1 LPFAVCR
8 LLFAGTRCDPQQA
21 YPIVSGIH
29 LASARP
35 LRVLSKSANWC
46 NKVFTRMRYALTPAT
61 HRHWQRPSGA
71 TLKAG
76 LFGRA
81 VNDKGSV
88 HWGDSLEASL
98 ARLKLQGRFLC
109 WEIVVLGGY
118 CV

>member
-1 LPFAVCR
+1 MPILALGHLFFTICCLLFAIYRLLFAVCCLPFAVCR

-61 HRHWQRPSGA
+61 HRH
-71 TLKAG
+71 
-76 LFGRA
+76 
-81 VNDKGSV
+81 
-88 HWGDSLEASL
+88 
-98 ARLKLQGRFLC
+98 
-109 WEIVVLGGY
+109 
-118 CV
+118 